1 MAHGPYVKKEQVIA
15 VKKALEKGTSIS
27 FIAAL
32 TGRSTQT
39 ICRIKGGDFD
49 WMLKDPPPPE
59 DQNGVQK
66 DIRDIGLLLHTI
78 ANQNEQIIGI
88 LDSIRKAWLE

>member
-27 FIAAL
+27 SIAAL

-49 WMLKDPPPPE
+49 WMLKDPPPPGGPE
-59 DQNGVQK
+59 GRAEGHPRHRPASAYYRESKRADYWHFRFHQKGV
-66 DIRDIGLLLHTI
+66 
-78 ANQNEQIIGI
+78 A
-88 LDSIRKAWLE
+88 